1 MEKNKI
7 DQLHKLS
14 FLKRNELYTSFL
26 DNFSINLGEIENNP
40 FLGYVGKEYSNASK
54 KLCFVAKSGAE
65 STNFSYND
73 KVMNGSFIGFRKSQD
88 TNRVNSFWFYQDI
101 IKKHICMVLPS

>member
-54 KLCFVAKSGAE
+54 KLCFVGKSGAE

-73 KVMNGSFIGFRKSQD
+73 KVMND
-88 TNRVNSFWFYQDI
+88 SFWIGVYPGLTDEKLKFV
-101 IKKHICMVLPS
+101 IKSIKEYIKNI